1 MVSIAYRVKS
11 VSFGKGDVVC
21 GEGQRFDRMLLVW
34 DGCVVVKKGLDVE
47 RLGEGGEGE
56 RELLGRLGREFDR
69 VDVGQIKIW
78 EKIPVSKLECGA
90 LIGEEMMIS
99 PKFSILPVYPTTEA
113 RKFDTRSEKT
123 IHLDA
128 RVSKFHYEA
137 LTPVKAYIINY
148 TDTYQFSPKM
158 QGRLISDYL
167 KRSRLRYDQ
176 YILNS

>member
-1 MVSIAYRVKS
+1 
-11 VSFGKGDVVC
+11 VSFGKGDVLC
-21 GEGQRFDRMLLVW
+21 GEGKRFDRMLLVW
-34 DGCVVVKKGLDVE
+34 DGCVVVKKGLDTE
-47 RLGEGGEGE
+47 RLGEGRERGECD
-56 RELLGRLGREFDR
+56 RELLGRLGREYGR
-69 VDVGQIKIW
+69 VDVDQIKIS
-78 EKIPVSKLECGA
+78 EKIQVSKLECGA

-99 PKFSILPVYPTTEA
+99 PKFSILPVYTSTEV

-123 IHLDA
+123 MHLDA

-167 KRSRLRYDQ
+167 KRSRSRYDQ